1 MLSCFGHV
9 QLFASLWTAA
19 LQVPL
24 FMGFSRQEYQSGCH
38 VLLQRIFLTQGSKL
52 HLLCLLHWQASSLLL
67 VPPRIT
73 MFISIFYSLEFSS
86 VARSCLTLCNP
97 MTDSLRS
104 HGLQPARLLCLSP
117 TRRAFPNSSP
127 LSWWCHPPISLTS
140 LLFLTSILP
149 SIRIFSSDS
158 VFCIRWPKY

>member
-1 MLSCFGHV
+1 MFN
-9 QLFASLWTAA
+9 SLHPYG
-19 LQVPL
+19 LQP
-24 FMGFSRQEYQSGCH
+24 SRFLCSWDSPGKNTRVGCH

-127 LSWWCHPPISLTS
+127 LSW
-140 LLFLTSILP
+140 
-149 SIRIFSSDS
+149 
-158 VFCIRWPKY
+158 